1 MASTKELSSGMCY
14 VITYFIDKEAKMNFS
29 IHMDPATMSLLD
41 ELVKR
46 AKRSRSAV
54 IREAVRELANLKQP
68 KKRWSAEVEA
78 FLANPQP
85 LDGEFAGF
93 EAYRAELPPLDPA
106 RFGALD
112 ESTPKRRA

>member
-1 MASTKELSSGMCY
+1 MVPEKRSRKCY
-14 VITYFIDKEAKMNFS
+14 VPTCYIDKGAKMNFS
-29 IHMDPATMSLLD
+29 IHMDTATMTLLD

-46 AKRSRSAV
+46 EKRSRSAV

-106 RFGALD
+106 RFGTLG
-112 ESTPKRRA
+112 ESTIKRRA